1 MKNVNTIKTNLLIA
15 VLIFSIAS
23 INSENYAGKGI
34 RSSTNEPWQFSATPC
49 YDTVL
54 ESTTCEV
61 QQSEINLEK
70 GGNYKE
76 FEDNFK
82 LDNGLALKYEDLGIE
97 FVNNHFKEFQ
107 EKDMEISLIYSITI
121 SKTNIYSL
129 NSFGEDLI
137 LPKAKV
143 LFDKNKQT
151 FIKLCGDL
159 IPERINLTAVLI
171 INLKVVFKDVET
183 KKGFKIGLDFGLKYE
198 GAAIKLTALIEK
210 MAREKN
216 VEGTMKINAKQ
227 IGGANPLK
235 LSSILNASGIAQC
248 SIQNATQ
255 CDAIIEG
262 IMAYAKTEFVD
273 QEKCNEGSFLL
284 TNIKSSVTSIPV
296 SDLIDSIESKK

>member
-1 MKNVNTIKTNLLIA
+1 MKDINTIKTNLLIV
-15 VLIFSIAS
+15 VLIISLAN
-23 INSENYAGKGI
+23 INSENYAGKGV
-34 RSSTNEPWQFSATPC
+34 RSSTKEQWQFCATPC

-82 LDNGLALKYEDLGIE
+82 IDNGLALKYEDLGIE

-107 EKDMEISLIYSITI
+107 EKDMEISLIYSSTIT
-121 SKTNIYSL
+121 KTNVYSL
-129 NSFGEDLI
+129 NGFGEDLI

-159 IPERINLTAVLI
+159 IPERINLTAMLI
-171 INLKVVFKDVET
+171 INLKVVFKDAET

-198 GAAIKLTALIEK
+198 GAEIKLTALLEK
-210 MAREKN
+210 LSREKN
-216 VEGTMKINAKQ
+216 VDGTLKINAKQ
-227 IGGANPLK
+227 MGGVNPQK
-235 LSSILNASGIAQC
+235 LTSILNASGIAQC
-248 SIQNATQ
+248 SIKNATQ
-255 CDAIIEG
+255 CDAIIER
-262 IMAYAKTEFVD
+262 IMTYAKTEFVD

-284 TNIKSSVTSIPV
+284 TNTNQIQSIAV
-296 SDLIDSIESKK
+296 SELIDLIESKK